1 METNIPINLQGFLND
16 NEKLNSFHFSL
27 AYIPK
32 DVLLNFATECV
43 KTNYLYFNH
52 LFKNCC
58 NICDAEMTDEDR
70 KLVSPQDFLIVCKKH
85 RESAKAFQVD
95 IERERLG
102 FEKRVIV

>member
-1 METNIPINLQGFLND
+1 MI
-16 NEKLNSFHFSL
+16 EKHIS
-27 AYIPK
+27 AI
-32 DVLLNFATECV
+32 V
-43 KTNYLYFNH
+43 NYLLAKNRLYVYCPKILGYCLLSYYQVQVLIGKMTNSFNH